1 MNLNKF
7 IFEIIKKGANFEKIK
22 INLECMNENDF
33 VEMVQISE
41 KQKVRLPLLISL
53 LDNYSTLNVVRKNRE
68 MIDKF
73 VETDKRKVDYII
85 QLIPELSNFSKNA
98 IFIKGT
104 FLRNLYMQ
112 DYGSPYYRYSNDVDI
127 LLENEISFW
136 KYIEKLND
144 YGYIQDEALYIARRA
159 NKTEFLTVHYKK
171 RGVRIDLHGL
181 TFPIQLFKNLDIDY
195 NNTDLQIENAFLIL
209 LAHSVSHERILLRDL
224 LDFEILIQRLKNMD
238 YFIEK
243 MFKNNLQE
251 VFYLYLK
258 QFYNMNY
265 NSKNYSWKINKVII
279 YKVLYGKSISEV
291 LKIRQIDF
299 LQRKIIANTKIPLFL
314 YNILIKGLSP
324 FRFKIIYLSN
334 IRHFGLHKTPQN
346 LLKESNVFSEDN
358 ISTNHIKIR
367 GDVYYVSRGIKYEI

>member
-1 MNLNKF
+1 MNLNKL
-7 IFEIIKKGANFEKIK
+7 IFEIIKKSANFEKIK

-85 QLIPELSNFSKNA
+85 QLIPELSTFSKNA

-144 YGYIQDEALYIARRA
+144 YGYIQDEALYIAQRA

-171 RGVRIDLHGL
+171 KR
-181 TFPIQLFKNLDIDY
+181 
-195 NNTDLQIENAFLIL
+195 
-209 LAHSVSHERILLRDL
+209 S
-224 LDFEILIQRLKNMD
+224 
-238 YFIEK
+238 
-243 MFKNNLQE
+243 
-251 VFYLYLK
+251 
-258 QFYNMNY
+258 
-265 NSKNYSWKINKVII
+265 
-279 YKVLYGKSISEV
+279 
-291 LKIRQIDF
+291 
-299 LQRKIIANTKIPLFL
+299 
-314 YNILIKGLSP
+314 
-324 FRFKIIYLSN
+324 
-334 IRHFGLHKTPQN
+334 
-346 LLKESNVFSEDN
+346 
-358 ISTNHIKIR
+358 
-367 GDVYYVSRGIKYEI
+367 